1 MQVRN
6 QGFETRYLKRDRVGI
21 DCIADFHKTFGDDA
35 VDRRP
40 DFRIAVL
47 QSGEVVRGL
56 ECFRFVFDFLEVSGA
71 DQAFFLQI
79 DVALVVA
86 LRLSQI
92 GLGLLQ
98 FEAQAVA
105 VETSEHLPA
114 SYVIAFFDENLT
126 DFTGDLRND
135 LSLSERLDWRRA
147 RVHRIN
153 IGAARDRGFYRD
165 CRGVVF
171 GFFGIRPIC
180 VRGALRFRARLAG
193 SQQYQAE
200 NRTRQES
207 PCRHFR
213 LPLFPMSVS
222 GRGLVFLLSR

>member
-1 MQVRN
+1 MQVRD
-6 QGFETRYLKRDRVGI
+6 QGFETRYLERDRVGI
-21 DCIADFHKTFGDDA
+21 DRIADLHKAFGDDA

-40 DFRIAVL
+40 DFRVAVL
-47 QSGEVVRGL
+47 QSGEIVRGL
-56 ECFRFVFDFLEVSGA
+56 ERFRFVLDFLEVSGA
-71 DQAFFLQI
+71 DQASFLQI

-86 LRLSQI
+86 LRLAQI
-92 GLGLLQ
+92 GLGLLE
-98 FEAQAVA
+98 FETQAVA

-114 SYVIAFFDENLT
+114 CYVITFFDENLT

-135 LSLSERLDWRRA
+135 LSLSEGLDRCRA

-153 IGAARDRGFYRD
+153 IGAARERGFYRD
-165 CRGVVF
+165 CGGVVF
-171 GFFGIRPIC
+171 GLFGLRPIC

-213 LPLFPMSVS
+213 LPLISHVS
-222 GRGLVFLLSR
+222 IRQGICCSS